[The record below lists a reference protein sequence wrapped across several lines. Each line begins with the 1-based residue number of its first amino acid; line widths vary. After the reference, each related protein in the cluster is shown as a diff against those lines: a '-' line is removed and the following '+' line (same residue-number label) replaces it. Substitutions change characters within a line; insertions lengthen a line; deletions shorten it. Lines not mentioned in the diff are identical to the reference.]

1 MDTRGSLIVVQI
13 EERARSQP
21 AQPALVDRRGMTTFG
36 QLRDQIS
43 SCADLVAA
51 CGVGDGDAVGVLLPN
66 SALFVAV
73 LLGIAR
79 TGRTAILL
87 PASLP
92 AGDVRGYC
100 RATGAGVVLA
110 GPEQRELLQA
120 AGARPLREWRAGL
133 ESSAFDAPPERRVR
147 PGDFIGQ
154 LTSGVDQPSKVAVRT
169 QAAVWSEI
177 QDFAEEVGLTARD
190 ISLVVTSIAHS
201 YGLIGGTLAPLC
213 QGGCAI
219 VGDRFTPEEIARIA
233 RRERPTLMFG
243 VPVMYRGLLALPGAE
258 RDEFASLRL
267 CLSAGAPLPRDVDDD
282 FAARYRR
289 RICQDY
295 GSTEIGVITVRLAW
309 SPHLADSVG
318 RPVRGRTVT
327 VVDAEGQ
334 PLPPGQVGE
343 VIVESRAVARCYL
356 PESPPG
362 PALLHGDRF
371 TTGDLGWF
379 DGEGNLF
386 LRGRKSSVIR
396 TTGATVDPAQVEAVI
411 ARLPEVREVA
421 VVGVPGI
428 LPGERIKAVVAAD
441 GLSAAGVLEHCRRY
455 LVPGQVPEIVEFCE
469 RLPRTPAGKVLR
481 RFLRTPPQDVS

>member
-1 MDTRGSLIVVQI
+1 MDTLGSHIVEQI
-13 EERARSQP
+13 EEHVRSRP
-21 AQPALVDRRGMTTFG
+21 AHPALVDRRGMTTFG
-36 QLRDQIS
+36 QMWDEIS
-43 SCADLVAA
+43 SCARLVEA

-73 LLGIAR
+73 LLGIAK
-79 TGRTAILL
+79 TGCTAILL

-100 RATGAGVVLA
+100 RGAGAGVVLA
-110 GPEQRELLQA
+110 GPEQRELLRA
-120 AGARPLREWRAGL
+120 AGARPAIQWRADL

-177 QDFAEEVGLTARD
+177 LDFAREVGLTSGD
-190 ISLVVTSIAHS
+190 ISLVVSSIAHS

-219 VGDRFTPEEIARIA
+219 VGERFTPEEVARIA
-233 RRERPTLMFG
+233 REERPTLMFG
-243 VPVMYRGLLALPGAE
+243 IPVVYRGLLALPGAE
-258 RDEFASLRL
+258 RDDFASLRL

-282 FAARYRR
+282 FAARYEK

-295 GSTEIGVITVRLAW
+295 GSTEVGVITMRLRW
-309 SPHLADSVG
+309 RPHLADSVG

-327 VVDAEGQ
+327 VVDAQGQ

-343 VIVESRAVARCYL
+343 VVVESRAVARCYL
-356 PESPPG
+356 PESN

-379 DGEGNLF
+379 DDEGNLF

-396 TTGATVDPAQVEAVI
+396 TAAAAVDPAQVEAVI
-411 ARLPEVREVA
+411 AQLPEVREVA
-421 VVGVPGI
+421 VVGVP
-428 LPGERIKAVVAAD
+428 
-441 GLSAAGVLEHCRRY
+441 EHCRRY
-455 LVPGQVPEIVEFCE
+455 LVPGHVPEIVEFCE

-481 RFLRTPPQDVS
+481 RFLRTPP